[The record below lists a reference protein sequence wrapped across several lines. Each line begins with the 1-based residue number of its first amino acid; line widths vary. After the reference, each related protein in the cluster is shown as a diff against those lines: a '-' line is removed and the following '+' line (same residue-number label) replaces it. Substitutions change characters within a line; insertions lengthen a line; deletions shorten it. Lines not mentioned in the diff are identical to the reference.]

1 MERALGVQGNSRVRV
16 KHLVSLAPGVHLR
29 ELQRLLG
36 MSFNSTRYH
45 VYKLTTAGEIIRVEE
60 GGYSRLYPAGISE
73 AERAI
78 FTLLRRETNRKILA
92 SLIADPILSNKQ
104 LCEQTNLA
112 KSTVSE
118 HLAGLVRAGIVKT
131 RQVTENFVAYEL
143 EQPEQIRFLLR
154 SQNPSLLKKASE
166 RFIDLWDF

>member
-16 KHLVSLAPGVHLR
+16 KQLVSLAPGVHLR

-45 VYKLTTAGEIIRVEE
+45 VDKLTTAGEIIRVEE

-78 FTLLRRETNRKILA
+78 FTLVRGETDRKILA
-92 SLIADPILSNKQ
+92 SLVADPILSNKQ

-118 HLAGLVRAGIVKT
+118 HLTGLVRAGIVKT

-143 EQPEQIRFLLR
+143 EQPDQIRFLLR
-154 SQNPSLLKKASE
+154 SQNPSILKKASD

>member
-16 KHLVSLAPGVHLR
+16 KQLISLAPGVHLR

-45 VYKLTTAGEIIRVEE
+45 VDKLTTAGEIIRVEE
-60 GGYSRLYPAGISE
+60 GGYSRLYSAGIGE

-78 FTLLRRETNRKILA
+78 FTFLRRETDRKILA
-92 SLIADPILSNKQ
+92 SLVADPILSNKQ

-131 RQVTENFVAYEL
+131 RQVTENFVGYEL
-143 EQPEQIRFLLR
+143 EQPEQIRLLLR
-154 SQNPSLLKKASE
+154 SQNPSLLRKAGE

>member
-1 MERALGVQGNSRVRV
+1 LGVQGNSRVRV
-16 KHLVSLAPGVHLR
+16 KQLVSLAPGVHLR

-45 VYKLTTAGEIIRVEE
+45 VDKLTTAGEIIRVEE

-78 FTLLRRETNRKILA
+78 FTLVRGETDRKILA
-92 SLIADPILSNKQ
+92 SLVADPILSNKQ

-118 HLAGLVRAGIVKT
+118 HLTGLVRAGIVKT

-143 EQPEQIRFLLR
+143 EQPDQIRFLLR
-154 SQNPSLLKKASE
+154 SQNPSILKKASD

>member
-1 MERALGVQGNSRVRV
+1 LGVQGNSRVRV
-16 KHLVSLAPGVHLR
+16 KQLVSLAPGVHLR

-45 VYKLTTAGEIIRVEE
+45 VDKLTTAGEIIRVEE
-60 GGYSRLYPAGISE
+60 GGYSRLYPAWISE
-73 AERAI
+73 SERAI
-78 FTLLRRETNRKILA
+78 FTLFRGETDRKIMA
-92 SLIADPILSNKQ
+92 SLVADPILSNKQ
-104 LCEQTNLA
+104 LSELTNLA

-143 EQPEQIRFLLR
+143 ERPEQIRLLLKD
-154 SQNPSLLKKASE
+154 QNPSFLKKAGD
-166 RFIDLWDF
+166 RFTDLWDF

>member
-16 KHLVSLAPGVHLR
+16 KQLISLAPGVHLR

-45 VYKLTTAGEIIRVEE
+45 VDKLTTAGEIIRIEE
-60 GGYSRLYPAGISE
+60 GGYSRLYSAGIGE

-78 FTLLRRETNRKILA
+78 FTFLRRETDRKILA
-92 SLIADPILSNKQ
+92 SLVADPILSNKQ

-118 HLAGLVRAGIVKT
+118 HLAGLMQAGIVKT

-143 EQPEQIRFLLR
+143 EQPEQIQFLLR